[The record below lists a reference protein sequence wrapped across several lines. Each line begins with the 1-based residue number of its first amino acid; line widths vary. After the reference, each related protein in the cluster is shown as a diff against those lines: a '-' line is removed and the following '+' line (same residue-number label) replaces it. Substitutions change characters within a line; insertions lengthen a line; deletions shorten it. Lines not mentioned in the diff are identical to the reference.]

1 MKKTFTLFIAML
13 TCGLFA
19 EAQYYNEEKHVEKDG
34 TVWYEVTKEISGEY
48 YHGVKDAQKR
58 LIIPV
63 EYRLIYYTDIED
75 GTTSEVTGHYFSVC
89 KYESNAYNR
98 KYGIILPKGH
108 VVYQADSPGSLGM
121 GSLFSGMVYYYCF
134 QGSIHQNNKMTHT
147 YAEMA
152 VLSPSTGNEFK
163 KIIRLD
169 APDYRVGFES
179 RKQYFRAYSESK
191 NIEII
196 YDVLG
201 DELYRGPY
209 GKSHF
214 DKPIAEIT
222 GEKCLNLYNSYKSSN
237 PDKALQYLQIA
248 FDLKYQPAIDE
259 QRKAKYDM
267 ALELIKNNSSDA
279 GEIARLLTAS
289 ALEGYVPAIQ
299 VLGSIKADA
308 GYWEEAL
315 GWFEKASAAGDGY
328 SSRMAAGIYREGR
341 HHQCNRAKAKEYYQ
355 KAIQQGDTEAKAE
368 LDEMEN
374 EANRVIKIKGN
385 LPPTVKSAEEL
396 EDLKE
401 EEMYPFAL
409 QGYLEAIETYCH
421 RMMFFSYGSALWYN
435 EDSKQVV
442 LDEEVMLPV
451 NDCLIIKLIP
461 LLKAGAT
468 KDANCQFML
477 ACLYSG
483 FGCMGVSTPSDC
495 TYVNVKLAK
504 QYANKFKANPKRK
517 QAHCFGLRKEI
528 VDWMLNNIAKMK

>member
-1 MKKTFTLFIAML
+1 MKKTITLLFAML
-13 TCGLFA
+13 ACGFFVQ
-19 EAQYYNEEKHVEKDG
+19 AQYTNEEKKVEKDG
-34 TVWYEVTKEISGEY
+34 TVWYQMVKEISGKYKFGALDAQRRTIIPIKYASEITY
-48 YHGVKDAQKR
+48 EEIKDA
-58 LIIPV
+58 I
-63 EYRLIYYTDIED
+63 
-75 GTTSEVTGHYFSVC
+75 TSVVTGHYFEVVLE
-89 KYESNAYNR
+89 KNDGTLNHGIFLPNGYE
-98 KYGIILPKGH
+98 
-108 VVYQADSPGSLGM
+108 VYQADSPGILHFE
-121 GSLFSGMVYYYCF
+121 SLFNTIWFYHFSYYKNYDEI
-134 QGSIHQNNKMTHT
+134 G
-147 YAEMA
+147 
-152 VLSPSTGNEFK
+152 VLSPSTGGVFK
-163 KIIRLD
+163 KIIHLE
-169 APDYRVGFES
+169 APDHRSRFNKDHFEAS
-179 RKQYFRAYSESK
+179 SKSK

-214 DKPIAEIT
+214 DRPIAEIT
-222 GEKCLNLYNSYKSSN
+222 GEKCLRLYNQYKTSD
-237 PDKALQYLQIA
+237 PDRADEYLEIA
-248 FDLKYQPAIDE
+248 VGLKYQPAIDE

-299 VLGSIKADA
+299 VLGSIEADA

-328 SSRMAAGIYREGR
+328 SSRMAAGIYRYGLGG
-341 HHQCNRAKAKEYYQ
+341 QCNRTKAKEYYQ

-368 LDEMEN
+368 LNEMEN

-401 EEMYPFAL
+401 EEMYSFAL

-442 LDEEVMLPV
+442 LDEEVMLPA

>member
-58 LIIPV
+58 LIIPI
-63 EYRLIYYTDIED
+63 EYSVISYDEIHDDI
-75 GTTSEVTGHYFSVC
+75 TSEVSGHCF
-89 KYESNAYNR
+89 NAVKHNSTEAY
-98 KYGIILPKGH
+98 YLPNGYL
-108 VVYQADSPGSLGM
+108 VYQGTGTGRLGFK
-121 GSLFSGMVYYYCF
+121 SLFSEMVYFYYF
-134 QGSIHQNNKMTHT
+134 HRYDLNRVTHEIT
-147 YAEMA
+147 YYYSEIG
-152 VLSPSTGNEFK
+152 VLSPSTGNKFK

-169 APDYRVGFES
+169 APDVNALFS
-179 RKQYFRAYSESK
+179 KDHFTAYSESK

-328 SSRMAAGIYREGR
+328 SSRMAAGIYRDGLGG
-341 HHQCNRAKAKEYYQ
+341 QCNRTKAKKYYQ

-368 LDEMEN
+368 LNEMEN

-442 LDEEVMLPV
+442 LDEEVMLPA

-517 QAHCFGLRKEI
+517 QAHCFGLQKEI